1 MKPKVRPED
10 EEKRGERTHIWSA
23 STDNAAGANEP
34 HKYPAFKKRV
44 RARARLKSRIKPVSS
59 GGTLPLMHAAA
70 SMSRRNIVCRSIPK
84 LLRQPDQPQAR
95 NGAGEPQF
103 GWRMVSPGRYCGCE
117 WSRVFKWD
125 GSVKMTRRETSE
137 WDRSLAL
144 ARRPNPIAFR
154 FSKRNLLW
162 HLASP
167 LLWFIFRPDF
177 WLKFTWRT
185 VPTVDS
191 IDLHIFRVYSLSIA
205 NPIDVDELLCTM
217 GKSRLVHSSNH
228 YIWYYITLY
237 VIFKI
242 YMLYLL

>member
-1 MKPKVRPED
+1 MLQ
-10 EEKRGERTHIWSA
+10 
-23 STDNAAGANEP
+23 NEP
-34 HKYPAFKKRV
+34 HKYPAFKK
-44 RARARLKSRIKPVSS
+44 RARLKSRIKPVSS
-59 GGTLPLMHAAA
+59 GGTLPLMHAA

-95 NGAGEPQF
+95 NGAGEPRS
-103 GWRMVSPGRYCGCE
+103 GWRMVSPGRYCGCK
-117 WSRVFKWD
+117 WSRVFKWG

-154 FSKRNLLW
+154 FSKRNLSW
-162 HLASP
+162 RLASP
-167 LLWFIFRPDF
+167 LLWFVFQMLTRF
-177 WLKFTWRT
+177 FTKKFTWRT

-217 GKSRLVHSSNH
+217 GKSRLVHSSNR
-228 YIWYYITLY
+228 YMWYLNSTCYTYCKIFACMFYALFCVLTLRLHCY
-237 VIFKI
+237 
-242 YMLYLL
+242 